1 MDRDMADTTTP
12 GLIELDITS
21 SIWESFF
28 TVFPLVVIGTREAD
42 GSDDLAPKHL
52 AIPMSWENHFGF
64 VCTPRHNTYQNIL
77 RDEQFTVT
85 YMRPSQTVLASLAAT
100 PRCEDGSK
108 PITQAL
114 PTFEAKQVN
123 ASFIQDGYLF
133 LECVLHQFVDNL
145 GENSLIIGRI
155 ISARVAEDAL
165 RASDEDDED
174 LVYASPLLAYL
185 YPGRFAEIAN
195 TTKLPFPAGFK
206 R

>member
-1 MDRDMADTTTP
+1 
-12 GLIELDITS
+12 
-21 SIWESFF
+21 
-28 TVFPLVVIGTREAD
+28 
-42 GSDDLAPKHL
+42 
-52 AIPMSWENHFGF
+52 
-64 VCTPRHNTYQNIL
+64 
-77 RDEQFTVT
+77 
-85 YMRPSQTVLASLAAT
+85 MRPSQTVLASLAAT

-114 PTFEAKQVN
+114 PTFQADKVN
-123 ASFIQDGYLF
+123 ASFVQDGYLF
-133 LECVLHQFVDNL
+133 LECMLHQFVDNL

-155 ISARVAEDAL
+155 VSARVAEDAL

-185 YPGRFAEIAN
+185 YPGRFAEIAS